1 MVDVVDKATRS
12 RMMSGIK
19 GKNTKPEIT
28 VRKALFLSG
37 YRFRLH
43 RKDLPGNP
51 DIVLPG
57 RKVAI
62 FVHGCFWHSH
72 EGCSLSKIPATNT
85 EFWKNK
91 LSENVRRDHRAKE
104 GLVRKGWRVLTVWEC
119 FVRSADS
126 LEILAAKLK
135 GWIESE
141 SVTGTLERIDPD
153 RVSIPSGKTS

>member
-1 MVDVVDKATRS
+1 
-12 RMMSGIK
+12 MMSGIK

-28 VRKALFLSG
+28 IRKALFLSG

-62 FVHGCFWHSH
+62 FVHGCFWHSY
-72 EGCSLSKIPATNT
+72 EGCSLAKIPATNT

-104 GLVRKGWRVLTVWEC
+104 GLVKKGWRVLTAWEC

-126 LEILAAKLK
+126 LETLAAKLE

-141 SVTGTLERIDPD
+141 SVTGTLEKIDAG
-153 RVSIPSGKTS
+153 RVSISSGKTS